1 MSNLSLLACKDSEGR
16 EMVHWERMGLLI
28 SDQSSPF
35 LLPEDTGEAL
45 FAIRLVSYGMD
56 VAKTLLEN

>member
-35 LLPEDTGEAL
+35 LLPEDTREAL
-45 FAIRLVSYGMD
+45 FAI
-56 VAKTLLEN
+56 

>member
-35 LLPEDTGEAL
+35 LLPELVSL
-45 FAIRLVSYGMD
+45 FAVRLVSHGMD